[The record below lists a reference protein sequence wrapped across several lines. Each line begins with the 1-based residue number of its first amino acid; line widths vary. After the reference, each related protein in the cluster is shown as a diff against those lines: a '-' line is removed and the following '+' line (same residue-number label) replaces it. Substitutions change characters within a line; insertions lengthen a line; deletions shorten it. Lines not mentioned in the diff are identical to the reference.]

1 MGVRVNPYPPKSVT
15 DTKSYKI
22 RTKNTTLKGILC
34 VIELEK
40 ENRDLVEKINSYF
53 SADSKL
59 TDDEIINSK
68 DQLYDKIV

>member
-15 DTKSYKI
+15 ESKSYKI
-22 RTKNTTLKGILC
+22 RTKNSTLKGILC

-40 ENRDLVEKINSYF
+40 ENRDLVEKINSYL
-53 SADSKL
+53 SDEEQL